1 MELFKYEDKE
11 VRTKVI
17 DDEIWFVAKDIADIL
32 GYIFPIKALEYHVD
46 KEDYMTYNGIY
57 LVNESGLYNLIFA
70 SNLLIAMKFKKW
82 IISEVLS
89 KFRTYENDETYEK
102 KQLYGLISNYYNHY
116 VEYLKKSIDE
126 KNKLIN
132 ETYEIVKKIK
142 DTHNRKIGKQC
153 KEDVIY
159 QK

>member
-1 MELFKYEDKE
+1 MELFKYEDKQ

-17 DDEIWFVAKDIADIL
+17 NDEIWFVAHDVTDIL
-32 GYIFPIKALEYHVD
+32 GFDESISKAIKDHVD
-46 KEDYMTYNGIY
+46 KEDYMINNGIY

-142 DTHNRKIGKQC
+142 DTRNRKIGKQ
-153 KEDVIY
+153 
-159 QK
+159 

>member
-1 MELFKYEDKE
+1 MNELIKIETNENLEPIISGRELHEK
-11 VRTKVI
+11 
-17 DDEIWFVAKDIADIL
+17 L
-32 GYIFPIKALEYHVD
+32 GIETP
-46 KEDYMTYNGIY
+46 
-57 LVNESGLYNLIFA
+57 
-70 SNLLIAMKFKKW
+70 FKKW

>member
-17 DDEIWFVAKDIADIL
+17 DDEIYFVGKDVADIL
-32 GYIFPIKALEYHVD
+32 GYIFPIKAIEHHVD
-46 KEDYMTYNGIY
+46 KEDYMINNGIY